1 MRAQRVAIVILLVA
15 VCALFLAGPAVAAV
29 SLNKYEA
36 QLVAQINKVR
46 AKRGLPRLRV
56 NAKLVNAARSHS
68 ADMSLHKHF
77 GHDSSNGEPWS
88 ARLVRHGYTR
98 KGCRVWKA
106 GENIQYATGL
116 CSSPCL
122 VVKAWMNSKGHRR
135 VILTKAFRD
144 IGVGAKKT
152 ETGFRGID
160 GVVWFFTLDL
170 GRRVIK

>member
-1 MRAQRVAIVILLVA
+1 LRAQRVAIVILLVA

-77 GHDSSNGEPWS
+77 GHDSSNGEPW
-88 ARLVRHGYTR
+88 
-98 KGCRVWKA
+98 
-106 GENIQYATGL
+106 
-116 CSSPCL
+116 
-122 VVKAWMNSKGHRR
+122 
-135 VILTKAFRD
+135 
-144 IGVGAKKT
+144 
-152 ETGFRGID
+152 
-160 GVVWFFTLDL
+160 
-170 GRRVIK
+170 